1 MEITNQQLGYNYEGY
16 FIRKKI
22 LLACLEAL
30 YVPSHKIRI
39 LGSLKTTAWYVIMT
53 PFFFLVGLSIR
64 LDPSPDLP
72 G

>member
-1 MEITNQQLGYNYEGY
+1 MEMTNQQLGYNYEGY

-39 LGSLKTTAWYVIMT
+39 LGSLKTTAWYAIMNDA
-53 PFFFLVGLSIR
+53 FLFPGGSK
-64 LDPSPDLP
+64 SPDLP